1 MTQGGHQVPALQK
14 KGSCAFLCD
23 VRVPKFWYNSYFI
36 VTMDVLNP
44 ENPKGVPK
52 KIQSI
57 IFDAGVKNLNCKVEA
72 IVQKF

>member
-1 MTQGGHQVPALQK
+1 M
-14 KGSCAFLCD
+14 
-23 VRVPKFWYNSYFI
+23 WYNSYFI

-72 IVQKF
+72 IGLKFSGGMCAG